1 MFTERSGVFSITA
14 IMNTSTPMPPTQCVK
29 LRQNN
34 RPWPSASTSVRI
46 DAPVVVKPETVSKN
60 ASINDGI
67 LPLMTNGNAPNSDI
81 PIHDRATIASPSRVY
96 RFLLSLRQ
104 KRLSAAPI
112 AAEEAA
118 DIANASA
125 QLSP

>member
-1 MFTERSGVFSITA
+1 MTA

-34 RPWPSASTSVRI
+34 RPWLSASTSVRI

-60 ASINDGI
+60 ASINEGI
-67 LPLMTNGNAPNSDI
+67 LPLMTNGRAPNSDI

-104 KRLSAAPI
+104 KNLRAAPT
-112 AAEEAA
+112 AAAAAA
-118 DIANASA
+118 DITKESE